1 MSIFLDLVTFT
12 EETLDEKCHC
22 LWSIV
27 LFTNR
32 PIYSSKPKSFDHKL
46 WIKIDWSSR
55 LQMLF
60 KTGVLKN
67 LAKFTGKHLFW
78 NLF

>member
-27 LFTNR
+27 LFTC
-32 PIYSSKPKSFDHKL
+32 SFL
-46 WIKIDWSSR
+46 
-55 LQMLF
+55 MF
-60 KTGVLKN
+60 KGVQKT
-67 LAKFTGKHLFW
+67 KKG
-78 NLF
+78 